1 MVTTPKMRWQPKNRD
16 VEGGAHARAIK
27 TKTTVHVN
35 PDATEPQ
42 EIPVPTTIAGKGMMT
57 NHAQDEDAVVAIA
70 MNPMGTMHAEN
81 AAMCRLG
88 WKPSNYSSMPTSRT
102 TRTPKVVVVV
112 AEAADEG
119 DNHLMS

>member
-1 MVTTPKMRWQPKNRD
+1 M
-16 VEGGAHARAIK
+16 
-27 TKTTVHVN
+27 TTVNVDL
-35 PDATEPQ
+35 DATEPQ
-42 EIPVPTTIAGKGMMT
+42 EIPAPTRIAGEGMMT
-57 NHAQDEDAVVAIA
+57 THAQDGDAVVAIA

-81 AAMCRLG
+81 AVMCRLG
-88 WKPSNYSSMPTSRT
+88 WKPSNYSSMLTSRT